1 LLPQQVLDK
10 VIEIYSRLP
19 PTAAERRQIRD
30 GVRELLAKLL
40 NSSPEEL
47 FFTSNTSIANNF
59 AIGSIQW
66 KPGHEVIVTDNDHD
80 SVYFPLLRLKKLHG
94 IVLKLVKGNADG
106 LIDPS
111 DIEKQITKNTR
122 LITINHVSQ
131 VHGTI
136 QKAKEVCS
144 IAREHDILTL
154 IDGALSV
161 GRIPVDLKDIGC
173 DFLSICGRKVFGPY
187 GSGTMYIRREV
198 MDSLEP
204 LLIGHFSMK
213 RVGDFDYKYTD
224 PPIRFEGC
232 GCDVIPAIAGYGEGV
247 KLVSEIGMDKIR
259 SYNAKLLEYMVEKLN
274 EFEGIQFFSPIEK
287 ARNPGIVSF
296 RLKDTD
302 PQSLKVNLQEKWK
315 VIISKREAP
324 WRLPVT
330 YNRISVHC
338 FNTKKDIDDA
348 IFAIKQS
355 IK

>member
-1 LLPQQVLDK
+1 LEK
-10 VIEIYSRLP
+10 VVETYKRLP
-19 PTAAERRQIRD
+19 PTGAERRQMRD
-30 GVRELLAKLL
+30 GVRDLIAKLL
-40 NSSPEEL
+40 NARSEEL
-47 FFTSNTSIANNF
+47 FFTSNTSIANNI

-66 KPGHEVIVTDNDHD
+66 KPRDEVIVTDIDHD
-80 SVYFPLLRLKKLHG
+80 SVYYPLLRLRKQQGL
-94 IVLKLVKGNADG
+94 VLKLVKGDEKG

-111 DIEKQITKNTR
+111 NIEKKITKKTR

-136 QKAKEVCS
+136 QKAKEICS
-144 IAREHDILTL
+144 IARENNILTL

-198 MDSLEP
+198 MDNLEP

-213 RVGDFDYKYTD
+213 RIGDFDYKYVD

-232 GCDVIPAIAGYGEGV
+232 GCDVIPAIVGYGEGV
-247 KLVSEIGMDKIR
+247 RLVSEIGMEKIR
-259 SYNAKLLEYMVEKLN
+259 SYNTKLLEYMVEKLN
-274 EFEGIQFFSPIEK
+274 EFKGIELFSPTERS
-287 ARNPGIVSF
+287 RNPGIVSF
-296 RLKDTD
+296 RLKETD
-302 PQSLKVNLQEKWK
+302 PQQLKLNLEKKWK

-324 WRLPVT
+324 WRLPVS

-338 FNTKKDIDDA
+338 FNTEKDIDDA
-348 IFAIKQS
+348 MFAMKQEMQGV
-355 IK
+355 